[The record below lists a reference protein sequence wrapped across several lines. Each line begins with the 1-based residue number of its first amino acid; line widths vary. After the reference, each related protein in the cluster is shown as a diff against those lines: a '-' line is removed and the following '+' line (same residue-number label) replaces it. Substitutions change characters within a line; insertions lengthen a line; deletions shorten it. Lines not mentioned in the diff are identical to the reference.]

1 MALPKIGYPNY
12 SITVPSTG
20 KSIKIRPFTVREE
33 KVLLLAADEGNE
45 EEIKS
50 AVCDLIENC
59 IITKGVKVQ
68 DLANFD
74 LEYIYLQIRSISVGS
89 TVEFIITCKD
99 DNETT
104 VPVTVNL
111 ANVEVQFP
119 EGHESKIMLD
129 DETGVIMKYPGIDT
143 FIKIQFLQKTVDN
156 DEALT
161 VVSDSIDQ
169 IFQGEDVYDKS
180 TTTKKEM
187 KDFVESLTREQYE
200 KIAKFFETM
209 PKLSYEFEVKNPKT
223 EVTSSYVI
231 EGLQNF
237 FG

>member
-1 MALPKIGYPNY
+1 
-12 SITVPSTG
+12 
-20 KSIKIRPFTVREE
+20 
-33 KVLLLAADEGNE
+33 
-45 EEIKS
+45 
-50 AVCDLIENC
+50 
-59 IITKGVKVQ
+59 
-68 DLANFD
+68 
-74 LEYIYLQIRSISVGS
+74 
-89 TVEFIITCKD
+89 
-99 DNETT
+99 
-104 VPVTVNL
+104 
-111 ANVEVQFP
+111 
-119 EGHESKIMLD
+119 MLD

-143 FIKIQFLQKTVDN
+143 FIKIQFLQKTVDD

-187 KDFVESLTREQYE
+187 KEFVESLTREQYE

-223 EVTSSYVI
+223 EITSSYVI